1 MARNSVKVEGIDE
14 LDLAIDEVL
23 TQIRNNSVMAIT
35 KTAENLAQDIKVVY
49 KGGSSPGFKDRSGAL
64 RESIVGGFLSEDQ
77 DTVVGFVG
85 AGNDSIGSNNQAT
98 RNYVT
103 YIEFGEFTKAGST
116 SFLRSGVMR
125 FQKSIVNSLIHEL
138 SKGLED

>member
-85 AGNDSIGSNNQAT
+85 AGNDSIGSDKKAT

>member
-64 RESIVGGFLSEDQ
+64 RDSIVGGFVSEDQ